1 MARLD
6 RGVGDCGKHI
16 VTLKRR
22 KVGHDLLDGRA
33 VGEEFEQVGNA
44 HAAST
49 DARPTAAFAGLK
61 CDSVEEGM
69 GHDFTISQ
77 ESANAP
83 QSRIRRSRSY
93 EPEKRM
99 RMSSSRTSK
108 CGGNSGQFRTGII
121 LIQASNRKAKSRGAV
136 AGTRLREWL
145 ASDGT

>member
-33 VGEEFEQVGNA
+33 VGEEFEQVANA

-69 GHDFTISQ
+69 GHDFTLSQ
-77 ESANAP
+77 ESAHAP
-83 QSRIRRSRSY
+83 QSRIRRPRSY
-93 EPEKRM
+93 EP
-99 RMSSSRTSK
+99 
-108 CGGNSGQFRTGII
+108 
-121 LIQASNRKAKSRGAV
+121 
-136 AGTRLREWL
+136 
-145 ASDGT
+145 

>member
-16 VTLKRR
+16 VTLQRR

-69 GHDFTISQ
+69 SHDFTISQ
-77 ESANAP
+77 ESAHAP

-99 RMSSSRTSK
+99 RMSSSRQSSA
-108 CGGNSGQFRTGII
+108 GVGNIQGTI
-121 LIQASNRKAKSRGAV
+121 LIRGLNREAKSRWAV
-136 AGTRLREWL
+136 AGTRLREWP

>member
-33 VGEEFEQVGNA
+33 VGEEFEQVANA

-69 GHDFTISQ
+69 GHDFTLSQ
-77 ESANAP
+77 ESAHAP

-108 CGGNSGQFRTGII
+108 CGGNSGNSGQAQF
-121 LIQASNRKAKSRGAV
+121 
-136 AGTRLREWL
+136 
-145 ASDGT
+145 